1 MTHILKPSAL
11 ALALLSP
18 AGHAD
23 ELRVAAWNLEHLKDS
38 DLEGCVARRE
48 ADYAAIAHQVEAF
61 GVDVVAFQEVENEAA
76 ARRVFPLSEWNV
88 EVSTRPI
95 ADSERTCWER
105 PEALLGR
112 LATGF
117 AVRRGIAYRR
127 NRDLSALAGGDP
139 FLRWGSDITV
149 TRDDRELRLLSV
161 HLKSGCWGME
171 QDEDEVRD
179 ETCGVLY
186 DQLGVLKDWGDARR
200 GEAEDFIILG
210 DFNRRL
216 AIPDDRGWAALS
228 PSDTPLRLLSLGRI
242 ARCDS
247 RFVEYIDH
255 LVLGGGAVQ
264 ALVPDSFREI
274 PRHGPH
280 PDHCAVMAD
289 FDLGDRSIAKSES
302 IPLVMAAD
310 NPFSRVSC
318 DSSTAPSAPARCAST
333 PSTTPAS
340 ASGLSPSSWTPRR
353 R

>member
-1 MTHILKPSAL
+1 MTCTTDHRSDFGPSFFRDRFSSGTGCGRPSSADLPKSGPVPKPVSNVWFASHPLPVGAAVSGSTESTVSLIHRSFRYARPFARTALRYMTHILKPSAL

-23 ELRVAAWNLEHLKDS
+23 ELRVAAWNLEHLKNS

-139 FLRWGSDITV
+139 SLRWGSDITV
-149 TRDDRELRLLSV
+149 TRDARELRLLSV

-171 QDEDEVRD
+171 QDEDERP
-179 ETCGVLY
+179 
-186 DQLGVLKDWGDARR
+186 RR
-200 GEAEDFIILG
+200 NLRGAPRPIGRAEG
-210 DFNRRL
+210 
-216 AIPDDRGWAALS
+216 
-228 PSDTPLRLLSLGRI
+228 LGRCTP
-242 ARCDS
+242 R
-247 RFVEYIDH
+247 
-255 LVLGGGAVQ
+255 GGGG
-264 ALVPDSFREI
+264 L
-274 PRHGPH
+274 HH
-280 PDHCAVMAD
+280 P
-289 FDLGDRSIAKSES
+289 G
-302 IPLVMAAD
+302 
-310 NPFSRVSC
+310 
-318 DSSTAPSAPARCAST
+318 
-333 PSTTPAS
+333 
-340 ASGLSPSSWTPRR
+340 
-353 R
+353 